1 MRDFFAKQGI
11 CHQLSCVETPQQNGV
26 VERKHQHILNVARAL
41 MFQSHLPLHL
51 WGHAV
56 LAAVYLI
63 NRTPSSVLSNQTP
76 FEILFGS
83 PPSYS
88 HLRVFGCLC
97 FASTLSNHRTK
108 FAPRAKKCVF
118 LGYPFG
124 VKGYKVLDLAT
135 QSVFVSRDVVFH
147 EHFFPFASVSI
158 SVSDSIPSCDDV
170 VAPFS
175 SAGNDSFVTP
185 ISVPDFVPNDIDN
198 ALFPSSVS
206 TDPVIHND
214 ITSSLMSTDVSPSS
228 SQVLFPTAPSSPPV
242 VPASPVP
249 LRKSTRDTRPPAY
262 LQDYACT
269 AFAPGAAYDLA
280 ECITYSHLE
289 PGYQSYLMTVSSS
302 PQEPQ
307 SFSQAVQDPLW
318 RAAMD
323 KEVQALETN
332 HTWDV
337 TTLPPGKLPI
347 GCKWVYKVKLNPDGS
362 VERSKARLV
371 AKGYTQREGLDFLET
386 FSPVAKTVSVRV
398 LLALAAAKSWPL
410 HQLDI
415 NNAFLH
421 GDLEEEV

>member
-1 MRDFFAKQGI
+1 MVETQFSKKVKTIRSDNGMEFFMRDFFAKQGI

-76 FEILFGS
+76 FEILFGH
-83 PPSYS
+83 PPTCS

-135 QSVFVSRDVVFH
+135 QSVFLSRDVIFH
-147 EHFFPFASVSI
+147 EHSFPFASVSN
-158 SVSDSIPSCDDV
+158 SVPDSFTSCDDV
-170 VAPFS
+170 VAPS
-175 SAGNDSFVTP
+175 SSVGNDFFVTP
-185 ISVPDFVPNDIDN
+185 ISFPDFVPNDIDN
-198 ALFPSSVS
+198 ASFPSSIS
-206 TDPVIHND
+206 TDPILDNA
-214 ITSSLMSTDVSPSS
+214 ITSSFMSTAVSPIPSK
-228 SQVLFPTAPSSPPV
+228 VLSPTAPSSSPLV

-249 LRKSTRDTRPPAY
+249 LRKSARDTRPPAY

-269 AFAPGAAYDLA
+269 TFAPGAAYDLA
-280 ECITYSHLE
+280 KCITYSHLD
-289 PGYQSYLMTVSSS
+289 PGYQSYLMTVGSS

-318 RAAMD
+318 RATMD
-323 KEVQALETN
+323 KEIQALENN

-337 TTLPPGKLPI
+337 TTLPPDKLPI
-347 GCKWVYKVKLNPDGS
+347 GCKWVYKVKFNPDGS
-362 VERSKARLV
+362 VEGIKQGWWLKV
-371 AKGYTQREGLDFLET
+371 IPKE
-386 FSPVAKTVSVRV
+386 K
-398 LLALAAAKSWPL
+398 
-410 HQLDI
+410 
-415 NNAFLH
+415 
-421 GDLEEEV
+421 DLIF